1 VGIIGC
7 NSNSTNC
14 DNEADDDLPP
24 IEEILGQI
32 SRRGIST
39 GGDWNAKAALQ
50 DLDKPALNTS
60 GSRIGPKQSRLDN
73 SAGDSQGT
81 QGMRSGSLSLWQAVC

>member
-1 VGIIGC
+1 VRITGC
-7 NSNSTNC
+7 KNDSTNR
-14 DNEADDDLPP
+14 DDEVDDDLPP

-32 SRRGIST
+32 SRRGILT
-39 GGDWNAKAALQ
+39 GGDRNAKTALQ
-50 DLDKPALNTS
+50 DLDKPALDTS

-81 QGMRSGSLSLWQAVC
+81 QGMRGGSLLL

>member
-1 VGIIGC
+1 VGITGRK
-7 NSNSTNC
+7 NDSTNS

-24 IEEILGQI
+24 IEEMLGQI
-32 SRRGIST
+32 SRREIST
-39 GGDWNAKAALQ
+39 GGDRSAKAALQ

-73 SAGDSQGT
+73 CAGDSQGT
-81 QGMRSGSLSLWQAVC
+81 QGMRGGSLSL